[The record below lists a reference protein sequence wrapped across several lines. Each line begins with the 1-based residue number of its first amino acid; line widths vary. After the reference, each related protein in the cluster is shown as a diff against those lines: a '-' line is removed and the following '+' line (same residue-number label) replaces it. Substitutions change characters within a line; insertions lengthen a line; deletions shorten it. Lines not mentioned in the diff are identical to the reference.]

1 MTFRTAAKIKA
12 IDQARQ
18 KMKELTKEGIVAFSF
33 ILTDD
38 GPELMGEE
46 DVASKLMEVFEE
58 QKIIELAQRIKLRGQ
73 DLSHR
78 NTRTIGTDLAIKMR
92 TGFSWESQGK
102 TWVS

>member
-1 MTFRTAAKIKA
+1 M
-12 IDQARQ
+12 
-18 KMKELTKEGIVAFSF
+18 VSFSF

-73 DLSHR
+73 VLSHR
-78 NTRTIGTDLAIKMR
+78 N
-92 TGFSWESQGK
+92 
-102 TWVS
+102 